1 MLRKHWTHP
10 DYGVTQCQAKGWTL
24 ARVRGLVEGKVKTIN
39 RTFSYSAHGG
49 PENALAKAREARD
62 ELLRLPEVQAYIA
75 KLFAAPTRA
84 DTISRRERANQ
95 EATTCPYLIG
105 IWISPRDITLQDGS
119 VTRRLD
125 VLARVTK
132 GDGKG
137 YTVRSWGIRRHGL
150 YGALEKAANWRSAEL
165 GAPRVPAATL
175 GKAQQAVRKKLG
187 DELPT
192 D

>member
-1 MLRKHWTHP
+1 MLRKHWSHP
-10 DYGVTQCQAKGWTL
+10 DYGVTQCQAKGWAL

-49 PENALAKAREARD
+49 PANALKKAREARD
-62 ELLRLPEVQAYIA
+62 ELLRLPEVQVYIA

-95 EATTCPYLIG
+95 EATTCPGLLG
-105 IWISPRDITLQDGS
+105 IWVARREMTLKDGTPY
-119 VTRRLD
+119 TRLA
-125 VLARVTK
+125 VHARVTK
-132 GDGKG
+132 GDAKG
-137 YTVRSWGIRRHGL
+137 FKVRSWGIRRHGL
-150 YGALEKAANWRSAEL
+150 YGALEKAADWRSAEL

-187 DELPT
+187 GELPT